1 MRGIIVS
8 SIIIVIKRERD
19 YEKKGDVKKKVLLK
33 KISILITVETYD
45 TIRKDIKKV
54 ISDFV

>member
-19 YEKKGDVKKKVLLK
+19 YEKKGDVKKK
-33 KISILITVETYD
+33 SA
-45 TIRKDIKKV
+45 IKKNQY
-54 ISDFV
+54 INYSGDL